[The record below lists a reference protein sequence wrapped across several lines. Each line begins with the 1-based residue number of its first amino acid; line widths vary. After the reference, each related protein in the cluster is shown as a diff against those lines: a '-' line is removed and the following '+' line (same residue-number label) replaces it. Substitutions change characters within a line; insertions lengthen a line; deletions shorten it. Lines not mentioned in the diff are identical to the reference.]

1 MSVIYIHVAEG
12 FAIIE
17 KNDNNQYKK
26 TGTISVMSKYLFVQL
41 LTISR
46 IPMAVLYGLTLYF
59 CEWSYGVLFFCLF
72 LLSCIEMS
80 DLLDGFS
87 ARKFGLVSELGAMLD
102 PFADSV
108 SRLIVFSSMAMSPKG
123 YIIFLVPIVMA
134 LRDVTVA
141 YSRIVLT
148 KHNKSVA
155 AKTSGKIKAVV
166 QGVGAYFILMGP
178 VYWDFTGRW
187 TVYVLSWIIIIA
199 TAASVIEYAASA
211 ISVAMED
218 MKTD

>member
-1 MSVIYIHVAEG
+1 
-12 FAIIE
+12 
-17 KNDNNQYKK
+17 
-26 TGTISVMSKYLFVQL
+26 MSKFLFVQM
-41 LTISR
+41 LTLSR
-46 IPMAVLYGLTLYF
+46 IPMSIIYGLTLYY
-59 CEWSYGVLFFCLF
+59 CDWSYGVLIFCLF
-72 LLSCIEMS
+72 LLSCIEIS

-87 ARKFGLVSELGAMLD
+87 ARKFGIVSEWGAMLD
-102 PFADSV
+102 PYSDSV

-123 YIIFLVPIVMA
+123 YIIFLVPVVMA

-155 AKTSGKIKAVV
+155 AKKSGKIKAIV

-187 TVYVLSWIIIIA
+187 TIYVLSWIIIIA

-211 ISVAMED
+211 ISVAMEEVENN
-218 MKTD
+218 